1 MFYVHGVCTMEPLI
15 MKFNPQ
21 NMNPH
26 NIDDNTH
33 VKQQSLLTT
42 SVKTNENRLYVF
54 SLQQLLVQYRI
65 SPLHYS
71 SIR

>member
-15 MKFNPQ
+15 MTFNPQ

-42 SVKTNENRLYVF
+42 SVKANENRLYVF
-54 SLQQLLVQYRI
+54 SLQ
-65 SPLHYS
+65 
-71 SIR
+71 

>member
-1 MFYVHGVCTMEPLI
+1 
-15 MKFNPQ
+15 
-21 NMNPH
+21 MNPH

-42 SVKTNENRLYVF
+42 SVKANRLYVF

-71 SIR
+71 SIE